1 MKYATGMAAILVA
14 LFLAAGSARA
24 ASFDCDKASGPRET
38 AICKTGG
45 LSADD
50 EIMAALY
57 AGARARMSANA
68 ATRLRDSQV
77 SWLRFLDK
85 ACPQSDVEKQ
95 AACLKPYYRER
106 LKFLSHTVTERAG
119 RVFLTLDEWTFIA
132 PEKKGET
139 EMPGANQMQ
148 YREDV
153 SFAIEK
159 PASEGERAFNALV
172 GKQSDLWNGFD
183 GEVQRSTWFKLN
195 EATGNFVSLDIFR
208 WEFHVGAAH
217 GFGAAKHVNYRLDEA
232 RPLRATD
239 IFAKKDGWQKA
250 LADHSLDGLHEILGE
265 DYGLFDE
272 APETIAKMVGDPKNW
287 VVTREGLGVNFPVY
301 SVGPYAIGDHTVT
314 TPWKDLAPWLA
325 KDTVIGSQ

>member
-232 RPLRATD
+232 RPLRVTD